1 MSIVK
6 IIISFTKL
14 RDDDLDT
21 KSLVILNSLTGNANF
36 SNPQPS
42 LADIAASR
50 DAYINAL
57 SANETGGKQ
66 QTLVK
71 NEARKNLEA
80 KLRLLGL
87 YVQANCNNNEVIAQG
102 SGFDIQKSRTPTGIL
117 ERPTNFKVENG
128 PASGTLVAS
137 SDKVDGAKTYVY
149 QITTAPVSDN
159 SIWQT
164 EYASTKTHMF
174 VGLTPGTQYAVKM
187 AGIGVEPMLIYSDI
201 LMRFVS

>member
-21 KSLVILNSLTGNANF
+21 KSLVIINSLTGNANF
-36 SNPQPS
+36 PTPQPS
-42 LADIAASR
+42 LADRAASR
-50 DAYINAL
+50 NAYINAL

-71 NEARKNLEA
+71 NEARKDLEA

-87 YVQANCNNNEVIAQG
+87 YVQANCSNNEVIAQG

-128 PASGTLVAS
+128 PASGTLIAS
-137 SDKVDGAKTYVY
+137 SDKIDGAKTYVY

-174 VGLTPGTQYAVKM
+174 IGLTPGTQYAVKM

>member
-21 KSLVILNSLTGNANF
+21 KSLVIINSLTGNANF
-36 SNPQPS
+36 PTPQPS

-50 DAYINAL
+50 NAYINAL

-71 NEARKNLEA
+71 NEARKDLEA

-87 YVQANCNNNEVIAQG
+87 YVQANCSNNEVIAQG

-128 PASGTLVAS
+128 PASGTLIAS

-187 AGIGVEPMLIYSDI
+187 AGIGVEPMLIYSDL

>member
-1 MSIVK
+1 MSVIR

-21 KSLVILNSLTGNANF
+21 KSLVIINSLTGNTNF
-36 SNPQPS
+36 PTPQPS
-42 LADIAASR
+42 LAEIAASR
-50 DAYINAL
+50 NAYINAL

-71 NEARKNLEA
+71 NEARKDLEA

-102 SGFDIQKSRTPTGIL
+102 SGFDIQKSRAPIGIL
-117 ERPTNFKVENG
+117 ERPSNFKVENG
-128 PASGTLVAS
+128 PASGTLIAS
-137 SDKVDGAKTYVY
+137 SDKVDGAKSYVY
-149 QITTAPVSDN
+149 QITTAPVSN
-159 SIWQT
+159 TSIWQT
-164 EYASTKTHMF
+164 EFASTKTHMF